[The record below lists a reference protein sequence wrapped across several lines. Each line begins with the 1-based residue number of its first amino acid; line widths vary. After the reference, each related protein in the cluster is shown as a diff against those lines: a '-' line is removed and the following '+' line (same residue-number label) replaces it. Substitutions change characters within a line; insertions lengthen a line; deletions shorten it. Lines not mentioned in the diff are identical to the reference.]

1 MTERKPP
8 AHLSEFPHHCPITTR
23 WSDNDAYGHINNVV
37 FYSFFDTAVNRWLIS
52 VGALDI
58 TTSEAIGLVVETS
71 CRYRKP
77 LAYPQDIVVG
87 LRLARLGNTSVSYDL
102 AVFGSGDSEAA
113 AEGLFTHVYVART
126 TGRPVPVP
134 TALRAALEALRQREG

>member
-8 AHLSEFPHHCPITTR
+8 ASLREFRHHCTITTR

-58 TTSEAIGLVVETS
+58 AASEAIGLVVETTCS
-71 CRYRKP
+71 YRKP
-77 LAYPQDIVVG
+77 VSYPQDIVVG
-87 LRLARLGNTSVSYDL
+87 IRLARLGNSSVSYDL
-102 AVFGSGDSEAA
+102 AVFGSGDAEAA
-113 AEGLFTHVYVART
+113 AEGQFTHVYVARN

-134 TALRAALEALRQREG
+134 AALRAALEALR

>member
-8 AHLSEFPHHCPITTR
+8 ARLSDFPHHCTITTR

-37 FYSFFDTAVNRWLIS
+37 FYGFFDTAVNRWLIS

-58 TTSEAIGLVVETS
+58 AASKAIGLVVETA
-71 CRYRKP
+71 CRYQKP
-77 LAYPQDIVVG
+77 LSYPQDVVVG
-87 LRLARLGNTSVSYDL
+87 MRLAHLGNTSVRYDL
-102 AVFGSGDSEAA
+102 AVFGAGDEEAA
-113 AEGLFTHVYVART
+113 AEGRFTHVYVDRD

-134 TALRAALEALRQREG
+134 SLLRAALEVLR

>member
-8 AHLSEFPHHCPITTR
+8 SHLSEFPQHCTITTR

-58 TTSEAIGLVVETS
+58 TASDAIGLVVETG

-77 LAYPQDIVVG
+77 LAYPQDVVVG
-87 LRLARLGNTSVSYDL
+87 MRLAHLGNTSVRYDL
-102 AVFGSGDSEAA
+102 AVFGSGDDEAA
-113 AEGLFTHVYVART
+113 AEGQFTHVYVARH

-134 TALRAALEALRQREG
+134 AHLRAALEKLR

>member
-1 MTERKPP
+1 MTERKPS
-8 AHLSEFPHHCPITTR
+8 ARLAEFPYHCTITTR

-37 FYSFFDTAVNRWLIS
+37 FYSFFDTAVNQWLIS

-58 TTSEAIGLVVETS
+58 ETSEAIGLVVETT

-77 LAYPQDIVVG
+77 LAYPQDVVVG
-87 LRLARLGNTSVSYDL
+87 IRLAHLGNTSVRYDL
-102 AVFGSGDSEAA
+102 AVFGSGDDEAA
-113 AEGLFTHVYVART
+113 AEGQFTHVYVARK

-134 TALRAALEALRQREG
+134 SALRIAAEAIK

>member
-1 MTERKPP
+1 MTNHQTA
-8 AHLSEFPHHCPITTR
+8 AHLSQFPHHCQITTR

-37 FYSFFDTAVNRWLIS
+37 FYGFMDTAINRWLIS

-58 TTSEAIGLVVETS
+58 AGSDAIGLVVETG

-77 LAYPQDIVVG
+77 LAYPQDVVVG
-87 LRLARLGNTSVSYDL
+87 LRLARLGNTSVRYDV
-102 AVFGSGDSEAA
+102 AIFGAGEDAAA
-113 AEGLFTHVYVART
+113 AEGHFTHVYVARD

-134 TALRAALEALRQREG
+134 FDLRKSLDELR